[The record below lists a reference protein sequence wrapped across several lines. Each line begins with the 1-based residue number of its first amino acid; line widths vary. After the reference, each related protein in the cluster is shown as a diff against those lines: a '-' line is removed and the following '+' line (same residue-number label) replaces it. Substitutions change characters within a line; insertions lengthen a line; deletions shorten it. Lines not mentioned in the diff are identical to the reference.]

1 MNSKDYKSEL
11 YWNIKTRHLSL
22 DYQQASEDIC
32 LYIGRSLKDLDI
44 KDFEIIS
51 GYVWGLTT
59 KFYPDHHTW
68 IEFHDGTIL
77 DVCSKDML
85 GVESKDLNRVDDH
98 CVLIHR
104 GGREEYFK
112 NERYSINDF
121 EKYIQESRK
130 CNNF

>member
-1 MNSKDYKSEL
+1 MISDYRSEL
-11 YWNIKTRHLSL
+11 YWSVKTRHLSL
-22 DYQQASEDIC
+22 DYEEACEDVC
-32 LYIGRSLKDLDI
+32 LYIGKSLKNEDI
-44 KDFEIIS
+44 NDFEVIS
-51 GYVWGLTT
+51 GYVWGLST

-104 GGREEYFK
+104 GGQEEYFK
-112 NERYSINDF
+112 NERYSIDEF
-121 EKYIQESRK
+121 ERHIEDMRSKS
-130 CNNF
+130 